1 MQATTR
7 PVLRITTN
15 LAILRSLSTTPRIMG
30 AGDLGSTKS
39 GFMAE
44 YGTHC
49 EIDDVISNHP
59 NRKDSFAKREAAH
72 EGMYIREREME
83 KLERLKA
90 KVKEQRK
97 HMDELDKH
105 LEEYTKNQGGEQN

>member
-7 PVLRITTN
+7 PILRITTN
-15 LAILRSLSTTPRIMG
+15 PALLRSLSTTPRIMG

-44 YGTHC
+44 
-49 EIDDVISNHP
+49 
-59 NRKDSFAKREAAH
+59 KDAFARREAAH
-72 EGMYIREREME
+72 EAMYIREKEME

-90 KVKEQRK
+90 KVREQRK
-97 HMDELDKH
+97 HMNELDKH
-105 LEEYTKNQGGEQN
+105 IDEYTKSQGGEQN